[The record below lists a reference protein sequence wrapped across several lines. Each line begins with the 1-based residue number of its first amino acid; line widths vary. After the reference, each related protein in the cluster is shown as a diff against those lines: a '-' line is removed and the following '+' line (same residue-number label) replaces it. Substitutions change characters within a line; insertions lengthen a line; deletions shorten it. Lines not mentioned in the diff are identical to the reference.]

1 MDKEKLENAVRGRV
15 AQLLTERKI
24 TENALAAGDAA
35 AQKRLNRQLSPT
47 LGHNA
52 AITLDTLL
60 RILAICP
67 DVSADWLLRG
77 TDTRQPASE
86 YYNNINGENVGVK
99 NDADVINR
107 FLSIIEEKDRQIAQ
121 LIAKL

>member
-35 AQKRLNRQLSPT
+35 AQKRLNRQLS
-47 LGHNA
+47 HNA
-52 AITLDTLL
+52 GITLDTLL

>member
-1 MDKEKLENAVRGRV
+1 MGKEKLENAVRGRV

-35 AQKRLNRQLSPT
+35 AQKRLNRQLS
-47 LGHNA
+47 HDA

-77 TDTRQPASE
+77 ADTRQPASE
-86 YYNNINGENVGVK
+86 YYNNISGENVGVK

>member
-15 AQLLTERKI
+15 AQLLAERKI

-35 AQKRLNRQLSPT
+35 AQKRLNRQLS
-47 LGHNA
+47 HSA
-52 AITLDTLL
+52 VITLDTLL
-60 RILAICP
+60 RVLTICP

>member
-1 MDKEKLENAVRGRV
+1 MSKMGKEKLENAVRGRV

-35 AQKRLNRQLSPT
+35 AQKRLNRQLS
-47 LGHNA
+47 HDA

-67 DVSADWLLRG
+67 DGSADWLLRG
-77 TDTRQPASE
+77 ADTRQPASE
-86 YYNNINGENVGVK
+86 YYNNISGENVGVK

>member
-1 MDKEKLENAVRGRV
+1 MEKAVRGRV
-15 AQLLTERKI
+15 AQLLAERKI
-24 TENALAAGDAA
+24 TENALATGDAA
-35 AQKRLNRQLSPT
+35 AQKRLNRQLS
-47 LGHNA
+47 HNA
-52 AITLDTLL
+52 AVTLDTLL
-60 RILAICP
+60 RILEVCP

-77 TDTRQPASE
+77 TDKGVSASE
-86 YYNNINGENVGVK
+86 YYNNISGEKVVTR